1 MNKLEVGMYI
11 RTDKGFIAKVKEFKH
26 DYTKGKRL
34 VDDYS
39 VKEVVENYL
48 SLDGNQ
54 CRLIESID
62 YSIPPCYPSDEEL
75 DEIKSHILKASFDII
90 DLIEEGDILL
100 LFDKE
105 YGKEYK
111 AEVVVDR
118 ENFTVVVNYEQNDL
132 LSLEYELI
140 TNEHIELLKIL
151 TKEQFESKSYRI
163 GE

>member
-1 MNKLEVGMYI
+1 MNKLETGMYVRTNNGKI
-11 RTDKGFIAKVKEFKH
+11 NKFKRYITDK
-26 DYTKGKRL
+26 KRVCETDMYVRL
-34 VDDYS
+34 AVDDI
-39 VKEVVENYL
+39 V
-48 SLDGNQ
+48 
-54 CRLIESID
+54 
-62 YSIPPCYPSDEEL
+62 
-75 DEIKSHILKASFDII
+75 KASFNII

-111 AEVVVDR
+111 AEVVVDN

-132 LSLEYELI
+132 LILEYELI

-151 TKEQFESKSYRI
+151 AKEQFESMSYRI

>member
-1 MNKLEVGMYI
+1 MNKLEVGMYC
-11 RTDKGFIAKVKEFKH
+11 K
-26 DYTKGKRL
+26 TKDGIITK
-34 VDDYS
+34 VDDIDDETIYFD
-39 VKEVVENYL
+39 KDIYRFYG
-48 SLDGNQ
+48 DG
-54 CRLIESID
+54 ID
-62 YSIPPCYPSDEEL
+62 FLEKNNLERI
-75 DEIKSHILKASFDII
+75 IKASFNII

-111 AEVVVDR
+111 AEVVVDS

-132 LSLEYELI
+132 LILEYELI

-151 TKEQFESKSYRI
+151 TKEQFESMSYRI

>member
-1 MNKLEVGMYI
+1 MNKLEVGMYC
-11 RTDKGFIAKVKEFKH
+11 K
-26 DYTKGKRL
+26 TKDGIITK
-34 VDDYS
+34 VDDIDDETIYFD
-39 VKEVVENYL
+39 KDIYRFYG
-48 SLDGNQ
+48 D
-54 CRLIESID
+54 SID
-62 YSIPPCYPSDEEL
+62 FLEKNNLERI
-75 DEIKSHILKASFDII
+75 IKASFDII

-111 AEVVVDR
+111 AEVVVDN

-132 LSLEYELI
+132 LILEYELI

-151 TKEQFESKSYRI
+151 TKEQFESMSYRI

>member
-1 MNKLEVGMYI
+1 MNKLEVGIFI
-11 RTDKGFIAKVKEFKH
+11 RTDDGKINKFKRYIT
-26 DYTKGKRL
+26 DKKRVCETDMYARL
-34 VDDYS
+34 AVDNI
-39 VKEVVENYL
+39 V
-48 SLDGNQ
+48 
-54 CRLIESID
+54 
-62 YSIPPCYPSDEEL
+62 
-75 DEIKSHILKASFDII
+75 KASFNII

-105 YGKEYK
+105 YGEEYK

-132 LSLEYELI
+132 LILEYELI

-151 TKEQFESKSYRI
+151 TKEQFESMSYRI

>member
-1 MNKLEVGMYI
+1 MNKLEVGMYC
-11 RTDKGFIAKVKEFKH
+11 K
-26 DYTKGKRL
+26 TKDGIITK
-34 VDDYS
+34 VDDIDDETIYFD
-39 VKEVVENYL
+39 KDIYRFYG
-48 SLDGNQ
+48 D
-54 CRLIESID
+54 SID
-62 YSIPPCYPSDEEL
+62 FLEKNNLERI
-75 DEIKSHILKASFDII
+75 IKASFDII

-111 AEVVVDR
+111 AEVVVES

-132 LSLEYELI
+132 LNLEYELI

-151 TKEQFESKSYRI
+151 TKEQFESMSYRI